1 MSVLQP
7 NLEYPPK
14 LNCPPENIPQIL
26 QAPRRILL
34 GRLVANGLAQAG
46 VAVGTAWLIKLVF
59 DHMLMPQGHA
69 INHIL
74 IWEGSGLLAAA
85 GAIAWLRMMER
96 VDAERIGQGYA
107 LDVRMVLYD
116 RLNSLAPRALQ
127 KRSQGGVALR
137 FVGDMTALR
146 RWVSLGLARLA
157 VAGVMTAGVLSALA
171 VINWLLALTITVVLC
186 IGASVAFSLGG
197 RLRTA
202 ARESR
207 RRLSHLAANV
217 NEKVVTIDVVKMFGQ
232 SKRERKRILRQGERL
247 YGAMVDRARVAGQI
261 LGVTEAT
268 VALAS
273 AAVLLMGVFE
283 VAAGQASVGTV
294 VAAMTLVGILMSPL
308 RDLGRVQ
315 EYWHGAHVSRE
326 KLQEF
331 LDSPS
336 LVMDAPDAPDLQLGS
351 GRLEFDAVSVAGG
364 VDQVI
369 ATVEPG
375 TVVALVGPNGAGK
388 STLLSLAARLIDPD
402 HGVMR
407 LDGQDLAKHSLA
419 SVRRAIGMASPDLP
433 LLRGTVEKNLRY
445 RWPDAP
451 EEEIARVRAL
461 CGVDE
466 VLAELPDGEKTR
478 VSEGGVGLSVGQRQ
492 RIALARALLGN
503 PPVLL
508 LDEIDANLDPKAS
521 AVVDRVLTEYQG
533 TVLLVTH
540 RMDQLMKANAIWYME
555 SGRVVEMGSPAEVL
569 SGNGAT
575 ARMFHQ
581 IDLAKRS

>member
-1 MSVLQP
+1 MPLLQP
-7 NLEYPPK
+7 NLGYQPK
-14 LNCPPENIPQIL
+14 LSLPPESIPKTL
-26 QAPRRILL
+26 QGPRRRLL
-34 GRLVANGLAQAG
+34 IRLVANGLAQAG
-46 VAVGTAWLIKLVF
+46 AAVGTAWLIKLVF
-59 DHMLMPQGHA
+59 DHMLIPQSHA
-69 INHIL
+69 VDHEL
-74 IWEGSGLLAAA
+74 IWEGLGLLAAA
-85 GAIAWLRMMER
+85 GTIAWLRMMER

-127 KRSQGGVALR
+127 KRSQGGVTLR

-157 VAGVMTAGVLSALA
+157 VAVVMTVTVLSALA
-171 VINWLLALTITVVLC
+171 VINWLLALTITLVLC
-186 IGASVAFSLGG
+186 AGASIAFSLGE

-217 NEKVVTIDVVKMFGQ
+217 NEKVGTIDVVKMFGQ
-232 SKRERKRILRQGERL
+232 SKRERKRIFRQGERL
-247 YGAMVDRARVAGQI
+247 YGAMVDRAQVAGQI

-273 AAVLLMGVFE
+273 AAALLMGVFE
-283 VAAGQASVGTV
+283 VATGQASIGTV

-315 EYWHGAHVSRE
+315 EYWHGAHISRE

-336 LVMDAPDAPDLQLGS
+336 LVMDAPDAPDIHLGS
-351 GRLEFDAVSVAGG
+351 GRLEFDTVSVAGS
-364 VDQVI
+364 VDQVT

-402 HGVMR
+402 HGAMR
-407 LDGQDLAKHSLA
+407 LDGQDLAKHSLV

-433 LLRGTVEKNLRY
+433 LLRGTVERNLRY

-451 EEEIARVRAL
+451 DEEIALVRAL
-461 CGVDE
+461 CGLDE

-508 LDEIDANLDPKAS
+508 LDEIDANLDPQART
-521 AVVDRVLTEYQG
+521 VVDRVLTEYPG
-533 TVLLVTH
+533 TILLVTH
-540 RMDQLMKANAIWYME
+540 RMDHLSKADVIWYME
-555 SGRVVEMGSPAEVL
+555 SGRVVEAGPPAEVL

-581 IDLAKRS
+581 RGLAKTS

>member
-1 MSVLQP
+1 M
-7 NLEYPPK
+7 
-14 LNCPPENIPQIL
+14 NIPRIFQGG
-26 QAPRRILL
+26 RRTLFA
-34 GRLVANGLAQAG
+34 RLVANGLTQAG
-46 VAVGTAWLIKLVF
+46 AAVGTAWLVKQVF
-59 DHMLMPQGHA
+59 DHMLAPQSRV
-69 INHIL
+69 INF
-74 IWEGSGLLAAA
+74 GLMWAGLGLVAAA
-85 GAIAWLRMMER
+85 GVIAWLRMMER
-96 VDAERIGQGYA
+96 VDAERMGQGYA
-107 LDVRMVLYD
+107 SDVRMVLYD

-157 VAGVMTAGVLSALA
+157 VAAVMTVAALSALA
-171 VINWLLALTITVVLC
+171 VINWPLALIVTVVLC
-186 IGASVAFSLGG
+186 TGAAVAFSLGE

-217 NEKVVTIDVVKMFGQ
+217 NEKVASIAVVQMFGQ
-232 SKRERKRILRQGERL
+232 SERERERISRQGQRL
-247 YGAMVDRARVAGQI
+247 HDAMIERARVAGQI

-268 VALAS
+268 AALAS
-273 AAVLLMGVFE
+273 AAALLMGVFE

-294 VAAMTLVGILMSPL
+294 VAAMALIGILMPPL

-315 EYWHGAHVSRE
+315 EYWHGARVSQE

-331 LDSPS
+331 LDAPS
-336 LVMDAPDAPDLQLGS
+336 LVTDAPDAPHLRLGA

-364 VDQVI
+364 VDQVM
-369 ATVEPG
+369 AAVEPG

-402 HGVMR
+402 QGVVR

-419 SVRRAIGMASPDLP
+419 SVRRAIGMAGPDLP

-451 EEEIARVRAL
+451 AQEIARVRAL

-466 VLAELPDGEKTR
+466 VLAELPEGEKTR
-478 VSEGGVGLSVGQRQ
+478 VSEGGVGLSAGQRQ

-503 PPVLL
+503 PPLLL

-521 AVVDRVLTEYQG
+521 AVVDRVLAGYRG
-533 TVLLVTH
+533 TILLVTH
-540 RMDQLMKANAIWYME
+540 RLDHLSSADVIWYME
-555 SGRVVEMGSPAEVL
+555 SGRVVESGPPAKLL
-569 SGNGAT
+569 SGNGPT
-575 ARMFHQ
+575 ARMFRTGME
-581 IDLAKRS
+581 AAS

>member
-1 MSVLQP
+1 MNIPRVLQG
-7 NLEYPPK
+7 
-14 LNCPPENIPQIL
+14 
-26 QAPRRILL
+26 RRRTLL
-34 GRLVANGLAQAG
+34 ARLVANGLAQAG
-46 VAVGTAWLIKLVF
+46 VAVGTAWLVKRVF
-59 DHMLMPQGHA
+59 DHMLTSPLSQQSSA
-69 INHIL
+69 IGIDLGL
-74 IWEGSGLLAAA
+74 IWAGLGLAAAA

-96 VDAERIGQGYA
+96 VDAERMGQGYA
-107 LDVRMVLYD
+107 SDVRMVLYD

-127 KRSQGGVALR
+127 KRSQGGVTLR

-157 VAGVMTAGVLSALA
+157 VAAVMTVAALSALA
-171 VINWLLALTITVVLC
+171 VINGLLALTVSVVLC
-186 IGASVAFSLGG
+186 AGAAVAFSLGE

-217 NEKVVTIDVVKMFGQ
+217 NEKVATIAVVQMFGQ
-232 SKRERKRILRQGERL
+232 SERERERISRQGQRL
-247 YGAMVDRARVAGQI
+247 HDAMVDRARVAGQI

-273 AAVLLMGVFE
+273 AAALLIGVFE
-283 VAAGQASVGTV
+283 VAAGQASAGTV
-294 VAAMTLVGILMSPL
+294 VAAMALVGILMSPL

-315 EYWHGAHVSRE
+315 EYWHGACISRE
-326 KLQEF
+326 KLREF

-336 LVMDAPDAPDLQLGS
+336 LVVDAPDAPDLCLGA
-351 GRLEFDAVSVAGG
+351 GRLEFEAVSVAGG
-364 VDQVI
+364 VDQVM

-402 HGVMR
+402 QGVVR

-419 SVRRAIGMASPDLP
+419 SVRRAIGMAGSDLP

-451 EEEIARVRAL
+451 EQEIARVRAL

-478 VSEGGVGLSVGQRQ
+478 VAEGGVGLSTGQRQ

-503 PPVLL
+503 PPLLL
-508 LDEIDANLDPKAS
+508 LDEVDANLDPKAS
-521 AVVDRVLTEYQG
+521 AVVDRVLAEYQG
-533 TVLLVTH
+533 TILLVTH
-540 RMDQLMKANAIWYME
+540 RLDHLLRADVIWYME
-555 SGRVVEMGSPAEVL
+555 AGRVIEAGPSARIL
-569 SGNGAT
+569 SGNGPT
-575 ARMFHQ
+575 ARMFRAG
-581 IDLAKRS
+581 IAAAS

>member
-1 MSVLQP
+1 MT
-7 NLEYPPK
+7 
-14 LNCPPENIPQIL
+14 IPRIL
-26 QAPRRILL
+26 QGRRRTLL
-34 GRLVANGLAQAG
+34 ARLVANGLAQAG
-46 VAVGTAWLIKLVF
+46 VAVGTAWLIKRVF
-59 DHMLMPQGHA
+59 DHMLTPALSQQSSA
-69 INHIL
+69 IGLGIDPGL
-74 IWEGSGLLAAA
+74 IWAGLGLAAAA

-96 VDAERIGQGYA
+96 VDAERMGQGYA

-116 RLNSLAPRALQ
+116 CLNSLAPRALQ
-127 KRSQGGVALR
+127 KRSQGGVTLR

-157 VAGVMTAGVLSALA
+157 VAAVMTVAALSALA
-171 VINWLLALTITVVLC
+171 VINGPLALIVSAVLC
-186 IGASVAFSLGG
+186 TGAAVAFSLGG

-217 NEKVVTIDVVKMFGQ
+217 NEKVATIAVVQMFGQ
-232 SKRERKRILRQGERL
+232 SERERERISRQGQRL
-247 YGAMVDRARVAGQI
+247 HDAMVDRARVAGQI

-273 AAVLLMGVFE
+273 AAALLMGVFV

-294 VAAMTLVGILMSPL
+294 VAAMALVGILMSPL

-315 EYWHGAHVSRE
+315 EYWHGAYISRE

-336 LVMDAPDAPDLQLGS
+336 LVMNAPDAPDLCLGA
-351 GRLEFDAVSVAGG
+351 GRLEFDAVSVARG
-364 VDQVI
+364 VDQVM

-402 HGVMR
+402 QGVVR

-419 SVRRAIGMASPDLP
+419 SVRRAIGMAGPDLP

-445 RWPDAP
+445 RWPGAP
-451 EEEIARVRAL
+451 EQEIARVRAL

-478 VSEGGVGLSVGQRQ
+478 VSEGGVGLSAGQRQ
-492 RIALARALLGN
+492 RITLARALLGN
-503 PPVLL
+503 PPLLL
-508 LDEIDANLDPKAS
+508 LDEIDSNLDPRAS
-521 AVVDRVLTEYQG
+521 AVVDRVLAEYQG
-533 TVLLVTH
+533 TILLVTH
-540 RMDQLMKANAIWYME
+540 RLDHLSSADVIWYME
-555 SGRVVEMGSPAEVL
+555 SGRVVEAGPPAKLL
-569 SGNGAT
+569 SGNGPT
-575 ARMFHQ
+575 ARMFRAG
-581 IDLAKRS
+581 IAAAG

>member
-1 MSVLQP
+1 MSR
-7 NLEYPPK
+7 
-14 LNCPPENIPQIL
+14 PPENIPQTL
-26 QAPRRILL
+26 QGPRRILL

-46 VAVGTAWLIKLVF
+46 VAVGTAWLIKMVF
-59 DHMLMPQGHA
+59 DHMLIPQSHS
-69 INHIL
+69 IDPEL
-74 IWEGSGLLAAA
+74 IWEGLGLLTAA
-85 GAIAWLRMMER
+85 GTIAWLRMMER
-96 VDAERIGQGYA
+96 VDVERIGQGYA

-157 VAGVMTAGVLSALA
+157 VAVVMTVVVLSALA
-171 VINWLLALTITVVLC
+171 AINWQLALTITVVLG
-186 IGASVAFSLGG
+186 IGASVTFSLGG

-232 SKRERKRILRQGERL
+232 SKRERKRISRQGARL
-247 YGAMVDRARVAGQI
+247 YDAMVDRARVAGQI
-261 LGVTEAT
+261 LGITEAT

-273 AAVLLMGVFE
+273 AAALLMGVFE

-315 EYWHGAHVSRE
+315 EYWHGAQVSRE

-336 LVMDAPDAPDLQLGS
+336 LVMDAPDAPNLQLGP
-351 GRLEFDAVSVAGG
+351 GRLEFDVVSVVGG
-364 VDQVI
+364 VDQVV

-375 TVVALVGPNGAGK
+375 TVFALVGPNGAGK

-407 LDGQDLAKHSLA
+407 LDGQDLAKHSMA

-433 LLRGTVEKNLRY
+433 LLRGTVERNLLY
-445 RWPDAP
+445 RWPEAP

-533 TVLLVTH
+533 TILLVTH
-540 RMDQLMKANAIWYME
+540 RMDHLANADVIWYME
-555 SGRVVEMGSPAEVL
+555 SGQVVEAGPPAEIL
-569 SGNGAT
+569 SGNGAA

-581 IDLAKRS
+581 INLAKRS